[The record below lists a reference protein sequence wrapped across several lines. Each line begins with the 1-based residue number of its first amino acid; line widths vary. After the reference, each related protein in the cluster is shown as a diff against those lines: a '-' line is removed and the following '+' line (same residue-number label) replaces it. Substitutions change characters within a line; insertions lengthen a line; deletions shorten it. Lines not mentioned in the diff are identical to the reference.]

1 MGRQTKGS
9 TGLADTLEMVPL
21 LSVTFCMRKPWRTSK
36 GKVTM
41 LRILFQDYFKVFPV
55 VSEEGV
61 YTWPSRAIEQLKQNS
76 FTKTGLEMKMAVFWD
91 AAP

>member
-1 MGRQTKGS
+1 
-9 TGLADTLEMVPL
+9 
-21 LSVTFCMRKPWRTSK
+21 
-36 GKVTM
+36 M